1 MPLED
6 LIGPNKFIGNL
17 VREWPLG
24 IDPLAEGDDHLRG
37 VKNVLRNSFPTVNQA
52 RYPASFVLPPAGES
66 EEKAGALE
74 VAVGTDAQ
82 RPAAPS
88 NGALRW
94 NTEKNALEHRKG
106 AQWSVIDPT
115 TAPGDMI
122 AAGAN
127 GVLEKVTPS
136 GVGQVPLW
144 NGSNVVYDY
153 PASRGFIDGCVT
165 ENGATATRKKVNL
178 GIFRNAANNA
188 VIEITQ
194 VLEKDVV
201 FPWTAGDGGGAFMP
215 AGVVGANQT
224 LHYVVFTKNDDGAVE
239 WGLDTSPVGANTPS
253 GYTFQRRIGSLV
265 TTSGGNLPL
274 MVQRG
279 DLFQYASWDDLPQ
292 TVITDLPEIAVAPRT
307 MLGVPLGVELSL
319 QGVVNFGDGSQATS
333 GVYMASHF
341 MAGTL
346 QDIQYRAYIAFPGGF
361 VFNNHEFNDIVCS
374 TSGQILMGRHTGDN
388 QIAVFT
394 YGWYD
399 QRGQDA

>member
-6 LIGPNKFIGNL
+6 LVGPNKFITDL

-24 IDPLAEGDDHLRG
+24 IDPFAEGDDHIRG
-37 VKNVLRNSFPTVNQA
+37 VKNTVLNSFPTVGQA
-52 RYPASFVLPPAGES
+52 RYPASFVLPPNGAS
-66 EEKAGALE
+66 EEKNGALE

-82 RPAAPS
+82 RPATSPS
-88 NGALRW
+88 GALRW
-94 NTEKNALEHRKG
+94 NNDSSVLEQNKAG
-106 AQWSVIDPT
+106 SWSPIDP
-115 TAPGDMI
+115 AKAAGDMI

-136 GVGQVPLW
+136 AAGQVPLW
-144 NGSNVVYDY
+144 NGTNVVYDY
-153 PASRGFIDGCVT
+153 PAARGFIDGCITRNGGVASRKIVGLGLFRDEADSRVVRIAT
-165 ENGATATRKKVNL
+165 EY
-178 GIFRNAANNA
+178 
-188 VIEITQ
+188 
-194 VLEKDVV
+194 EKDAA
-201 FPWTAGDGGGAFMP
+201 FPWTEGNLGGAYLP
-215 AGVVGANQT
+215 AGAIGADET
-224 LHYVVFTKNDDGAVE
+224 LHYVVFTNDTDDRVD
-239 WGLDTSPVGANTPS
+239 WGLDDNVGGTNVPA
-253 GYTFQRRIGSLV
+253 GWTFQRRIGSLI